1 MAKLSV
7 VLPAYNEEAMLLK
20 AAETLKEIL
29 EKEKIEYQLIFVDD
43 GSRDQTW
50 SLITEAAHRDSHV
63 TGIHFSRNFGK
74 EAAIF
79 AGLANAEGDCAAVMD
94 CDLQHPPQTLVQ
106 MYRLW
111 QEGYEV
117 VEGVK
122 RTRGKE
128 SAIHRASAGLF
139 YKIMSSATKIDM
151 SRASDFKLMDRRAV
165 DSLLEMPERNAFFR
179 AMSSWI
185 GFRSTTVE
193 FDVQE
198 REAGESK
205 WSTRSLIRYALTNI
219 VGYSSAPMQMVTGAG
234 AVVFLMAVVLGIQT
248 LVKYFSG
255 HAVEGFTTVI
265 LLLLFIGS
273 VIMISLGII
282 GYYIS
287 RIYEEV
293 KGRPRYIISR
303 KNPGRNAFRKNAGES
318 AGEKLMRELYQ
329 KYKEIIRYLIVGVLT
344 TVVSL
349 ASYYLCVYTIL
360 DPDSPPAAAGCQCD
374 FLDRGGDLCLF
385 YQPQLCV

>member
-50 SLITEAAHRDSHV
+50 SLITEAARRDPHV

-303 KNPGRNAFRKNAGES
+303 KIQGETLSGRTP
-318 AGEKLMRELYQ
+318 EKAQE
-329 KYKEIIRYLIVGVLT
+329 K
-344 TVVSL
+344 S
-349 ASYYLCVYTIL
+349 
-360 DPDSPPAAAGCQCD
+360 
-374 FLDRGGDLCLF
+374 
-385 YQPQLCV
+385 